1 MVQSS
6 KYIGQGYVIDYL
18 LQFYLKD
25 KFKSIVSLSSQDNTS
40 KLNFVVENE
49 NGAKLG
55 VHVTINTDD
64 SKAAAFIKRKPEMLL
79 LSNKALYLPINLSLQ
94 ENEKLEKN
102 QLITIYLKMLMLL
115 LKIPLM
121 I

>member
-1 MVQSS
+1 MIQSS

-64 SKAAAFIKRKPEMLL
+64 SKAAAFIKFVALPFLPCFSK
-79 LSNKALYLPINLSLQ
+79 LSSIFNKASLQ
-94 ENEKLEKN
+94 SIL
-102 QLITIYLKMLMLL
+102 QFS
-115 LKIPLM
+115 
-121 I
+121 